1 MLSTMEVLYR
11 ICCGLD
17 VHKLTIVACLVSV
30 LPDGQRQKEFREFVT
45 TTDGLVALVNWLGEA
60 NCTHVAMESTGVYW
74 KPIYNALTLSG
85 LFDDVM
91 VVNAAQIKAVPGRK
105 TDIRDAEWIADLL
118 QHGLLRASFIP
129 CQAQRELRDLTR
141 TRTILTDERSSAVNR
156 LQKVLEDANI
166 KLASKKLVTDI
177 MGVSGR
183 LMLEAIL
190 EGHSSPEAIAEL
202 AKGKLRKKRAEL
214 EKALVGVVREHHKLL
229 LAMHLEQIELLDEQ
243 IARLSQEIA
252 ERLRPFE
259 EELARLD
266 TIPGVGPRT
275 AEVIAAEVGFD
286 MSHFPTAGHLASW
299 AGMCPGN
306 DQSAGKRLGGK
317 TRKGD
322 KWLRRALIEAG
333 VAAGRKNDCYLQA
346 QYRRLRYRRGPKKAA
361 VAVGHSILV
370 IAYHLLTRKE
380 DYHDL
385 GPTYLD
391 ERRRERAKRR
401 ALAQLDALGFEATL
415 TPKRSAA

>member
-1 MLSTMEVLYR
+1 MEVLYR

-17 VHKLTIVACLVSV
+17 VHKLTIVACLVTA
-30 LPDGQRQKEFREFVT
+30 LPDGQRQKEIREFVT

-85 LFDDVM
+85 MFEAM
-91 VVNAAQIKAVPGRK
+91 VVNAAHIKAVPGRK
-105 TDIRDAEWIADLL
+105 TDVKDAEWIAELL
-118 QHGLLRASFIP
+118 QHGLLKASFIP
-129 CQAQRELRDLTR
+129 SQAQRELRDLTR
-141 TRTILTDERSSAVNR
+141 TRTILTDERSAAVQR

-166 KLASKKLVTDI
+166 KIASTKLVTDV

-183 LMLEAIL
+183 LMIEAIL
-190 EGHSSPEAIAEL
+190 EGHSDPAAIAEL

-214 EKALVGVVREHHKLL
+214 EKALVGIVREHHRLL
-229 LAMHLEQIELLDEQ
+229 LGMHLEQIDLLDEQ

-259 EELARLD
+259 EELVRLD
-266 TIPGVGPRT
+266 TIPGVGRRT
-275 AEVIAAEVGFD
+275 AEVIAAEVGLD
-286 MSHFPTAGHLASW
+286 MSPFPTAGHLASW

-317 TRKGD
+317 TRKGN

-333 VAAGRKNDCYLQA
+333 VGAGRKNDCYLQA
-346 QYRRLRYRRGPKKAA
+346 EYRRLRYRRGPKKAA

-385 GPTYLD
+385 GPSYLD
-391 ERRRERAKRR
+391 ERRRDRAKRR
-401 ALAQLDALGFEATL
+401 ALAQLDALGFAATL
-415 TPKRSAA
+415 TPKQPAA